1 MTYRDFI
8 RDARIELFAFL
19 FGIVCW
25 LKFSIDAIRDRLNG
39 DVDHVLG
46 GFDKLQGRLERA
58 TTAAKKKAARS
69 FAAADRLYDQ
79 YEAAEA
85 TGESFTADAERA
97 GRVQQRIAKLL
108 D

>member
-25 LKFSIDAIRDRLNG
+25 VRFGIDNIRDRLNG
-39 DVDHVLG
+39 DVDSVLA
-46 GFDKLQGRLERA
+46 GFDKLQAKLGRAARA
-58 TTAAKKKAARS
+58 AQKKASRS

-79 YEAAEA
+79 YEAAEKA
-85 TGESFTADAERA
+85 GEAYADSAERA